1 MRNHVKGT
9 LSNAL
14 AEGWTSARAFAIMGG
29 LYAAVGCFAQ
39 RLRKKH
45 DAWNGALS
53 GCATGLAI
61 GWAQGPAAA
70 AQNCA
75 MLGALSYFLDG
86 MGNDNES
93 ENNNEN
99 VGLREGGKRS
109 LATK

>member
-1 MRNHVKGT
+1 MFAVGYWMRNHVKGT
-9 LSNAL
+9 FSSAL
-14 AEGWTSARAFAIMGG
+14 AEGWTSARTFALMGG

-39 RLRKKH
+39 RLRQKS

-61 GWAQGPAAA
+61 GWSSGGPAAA

-86 MGNDNES
+86 MGTSRPENES
-93 ENNNEN
+93 EHS
-99 VGLREGGKRS
+99 LR
-109 LATK
+109 